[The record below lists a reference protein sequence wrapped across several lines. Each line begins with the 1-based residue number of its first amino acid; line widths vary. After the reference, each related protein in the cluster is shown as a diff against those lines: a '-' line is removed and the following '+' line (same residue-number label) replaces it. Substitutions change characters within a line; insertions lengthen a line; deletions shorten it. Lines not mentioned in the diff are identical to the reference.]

1 MSAWRVLLGVGSVL
15 VIGSLGPG
23 CATPPPAPPH
33 LPTPIP
39 LPSPRPPLPD
49 FLTTE
54 AVRDGMQRELVVV
67 PFTTESR
74 TEPELMRALALA
86 QLMLHALENDH
97 DVSPLGRA
105 RHPRPRPN
113 EPRDPERLLDP
124 KPLLGSVAN
133 SHSRYVLGGHL
144 AGERLTLW
152 LMDRDEGKVFSRE
165 AGLDLPRLF
174 VPRFALAAL
183 LADAG
188 VPPNELTRA
197 DMTWYEELDAE
208 AIIAAGRA
216 LFALDFAEDPV
227 PAIAEAKR
235 RAPMSYLVAVIDT
248 EYALTR
254 EADCGPSMIARFTH
268 MITLH
273 RATPLIIEASMMGCF
288 LKRELEGG
296 TLEIPNWSKR
306 SDATCRI
313 GAKALTSIGA
323 ARGDLAGGHAI
334 GRGSS
339 FVTGLGGIYR
349 GDTCEAGV
357 AMGGGLEDSVPPLAR
372 AGLELEAAFFNYAEG
387 EPRRAARWFSAALES
402 AGKGDEPTCIQR
414 LLGAEAMLGLADLAV
429 ESGDEDDAKERLD
442 RAELIARECDD
453 RRMVGRIANSRGI
466 LAQGRSRMD
475 EALTLFGRALEIFT
489 GLGDEMNVAVVRTNL
504 GVTWLHLG
512 RHDKAIPLLE
522 EALAGKE
529 RVRSKGGIAALHENL
544 GVAELARGNA
554 ERAETHFARSLELV
568 TDPHTRATL
577 LVQMARL
584 ALSRGDQQ
592 RAQSHMDEAQ
602 EVSKRV
608 HARVLTAVMEQV
620 KASMAVDQGRFREAL
635 TDFHSALAIRRSL
648 GDRMG
653 EGITLTLLMQVAHR
667 MDRPALAIM
676 YGKLAVAAHEEV
688 RQSAKAIDAETAR
701 QFVASRAETY
711 RTLAS
716 RLVESGR
723 LIEAERVMAL
733 LKEDEASTWTRSAAS
748 ATVPLTTAEKELEGR
763 YREVADH
770 VMALGREHAELAQK
784 ATHTSAETARLEEL
798 RKRLEAANGAFLDF
812 LSSLGQSDQLAR
824 SRTLESLREDAGIG
838 PDLSDLGPGHVA
850 VYTLVTKD
858 MLHLIVVSPD
868 AQTGHSV
875 RLHPGM
881 LDAMVAS
888 LREALMDPDSDP
900 KPIARELYELLIA
913 PLEKDLAA
921 AKAKTIL
928 WSLDGS
934 LRHLPVAALWDGRRW
949 AIERWSHSVF
959 TPASHARLKDQPGE
973 WKVLGL
979 GVTRGHPPFSPL
991 PAVGAE
997 LDAIIGKAKDKL
1009 PGVVALDKDFTRE
1022 RLVTELGRRYPVVH
1036 LASHFAFAPGDKDN
1050 SFLLL
1055 GDGSKLTVSELER
1068 LPNLFAGVDLLT
1080 LSACNTATGDQ
1091 PGDGQEVESFAVLAQ
1106 RKGARAVFATL
1117 WPVADQSTGWL
1128 MSRFYRQRKVAKVMA
1143 LREAQLDMIRGKAD
1157 PKWQHPYHWAPFIVI
1172 GNTR

>member
-1 MSAWRVLLGVGSVL
+1 MLGVGAAL
-15 VIGSLGPG
+15 ILGALLPG
-23 CATPPPAPPH
+23 CASTPPTRVPLPA
-33 LPTPIP
+33 PIP

-54 AVRDGMQRELVVV
+54 AIRAGIQRELLVV
-67 PFTTESR
+67 PFTTDSR
-74 TEPELMRALALA
+74 AEPELMRALAIA
-86 QLMLHALENDH
+86 QLMVHTLENDH
-97 DVSPLGRA
+97 DLNTLGLARPQPPSPR
-105 RHPRPRPN
+105 
-113 EPRDPERLLDP
+113 EPRVPARLLDP
-124 KPLLGSVAN
+124 RPMLAQIAVG
-133 SHSRYVLGGHL
+133 HSRFVLGGHL
-144 AGERLTLW
+144 SGERLTLW
-152 LMDRDEGKVFSRE
+152 LMDRDRGSVISRE
-165 AGLDLPRLF
+165 TRLDLPRLF
-174 VPRFALAAL
+174 LPRFAVAAL
-183 LADAG
+183 LSDAG

-197 DMTWYEELDAE
+197 DMTWYEELDE
-208 AIIAAGRA
+208 EGLLAAGRA
-216 LFALDFAEDPV
+216 IFALYYSPE
-227 PAIAEAKR
+227 PAPILAEAKR
-235 RAPMSYLVAVIDT
+235 EAPMSYLVAVADT
-248 EYALTR
+248 THALTR
-254 EADCGPSMIARFTH
+254 EGDCGPSMIARYTH

-273 RATPLIIEASMMGCF
+273 RATPLIIESSMLACEVA
-288 LKRELEGG
+288 RDLEGG
-296 TLEIPNWSKR
+296 ILEIPNWGKR
-306 SDATCRI
+306 SDTTCRV

-357 AMGGGLEDSVPPLAR
+357 AMRGGLEESVPPLAR

-387 EPRRAARWFSAALES
+387 EPRRAARWFSAALET
-402 AGKGDEPTCIQR
+402 AGKGDAPTCIQR

-429 ESGDEDDAKERLD
+429 ESGDEDEASERLA
-442 RAELIARECDD
+442 RAEAIARECDD

-466 LAQGRSRMD
+466 LTQGRSRMD
-475 EALTLFGRALEIFT
+475 EALALFGEALQIFT
-489 GLGDEMNVAVVRTNL
+489 ELGDEMNVAVVQTNI

-522 EALAGKE
+522 QALAGKE
-529 RVRSKGGIAALHENL
+529 RVRSRGGIAALHENL
-544 GVAELARGNA
+544 GVAELARGDADKA
-554 ERAETHFARSLELV
+554 ESHFARSLELV

-584 ALSRGDQQ
+584 ALARGESDK
-592 RAQSHMDEAQ
+592 AQGFMDEAQ

-620 KASMAVDQGRFREAL
+620 KASMASEQGNFREAL

-711 RTLAS
+711 RALAS

-763 YREVADH
+763 YREIADH
-770 VMALGREHAELAQK
+770 VMALGREHAELAKK

-798 RKRLEAANGAFLDF
+798 RKRLETANGAFLDF
-812 LSSLGQSDQLAR
+812 LSSLGQSEQLAR

-858 MLHLIVVSPD
+858 TLHLIVVSPD

-881 LDAMVAS
+881 LDAMVMS

-900 KPIARELYELLIA
+900 KPIARELYELLLA
-913 PLEKDLAA
+913 PIEKDLTAA
-921 AKAKTIL
+921 RAKTIL
-928 WSLDGS
+928 WSLDGT
-934 LRHLPVAALWDGRRW
+934 LRHLPVAALWDGQRW

-991 PAVGAE
+991 PAVGKE
-997 LDAIIGKAKDKL
+997 LDAIIGTAKDKL

-1080 LSACNTATGDQ
+1080 LSACNTATGDM

-1128 MSRFYRQRKVAKVMA
+1128 MSRFYRQRKVPKVMA
-1143 LREAQLDMIRGKAD
+1143 LREAQLEMIRGKAD
-1157 PKWQHPYHWAPFIVI
+1157 PKWRHPYHWAPFIVI

>member
-1 MSAWRVLLGVGSVL
+1 M
-15 VIGSLGPG
+15 
-23 CATPPPAPPH
+23 
-33 LPTPIP
+33 
-39 LPSPRPPLPD
+39 
-49 FLTTE
+49 
-54 AVRDGMQRELVVV
+54 
-67 PFTTESR
+67 
-74 TEPELMRALALA
+74 
-86 QLMLHALENDH
+86 
-97 DVSPLGRA
+97 
-105 RHPRPRPN
+105 
-113 EPRDPERLLDP
+113 
-124 KPLLGSVAN
+124 
-133 SHSRYVLGGHL
+133 
-144 AGERLTLW
+144 
-152 LMDRDEGKVFSRE
+152 
-165 AGLDLPRLF
+165 
-174 VPRFALAAL
+174 
-183 LADAG
+183 
-188 VPPNELTRA
+188 
-197 DMTWYEELDAE
+197 
-208 AIIAAGRA
+208 
-216 LFALDFAEDPV
+216 FALDYLEDPV

-235 RAPMSYLVAVIDT
+235 QAPMSYLVAVIDT

-288 LKRELEGG
+288 LARELEGG
-296 TLEIPNWSKR
+296 TLEIPNWGKR
-306 SDATCRI
+306 NDATCRI
-313 GAKALTSIGA
+313 GAKALTAIGA
-323 ARGDLAGGHAI
+323 GRGSLSGDLSLGP
-334 GRGSS
+334 RSS

-349 GDTCEAGV
+349 GDTCEAGIAV
-357 AMGGGLEDSVPPLAR
+357 SGLADDESIPAWTR
-372 AGLELEAAFFNYAEG
+372 AGLELEAAFFFYAEG
-387 EPRRAARWFSAALES
+387 EVRKAERWFQKARES
-402 AGKGDEPTCIQR
+402 ANKGDEPSCIQR
-414 LLGAEAMLGLADLAV
+414 LFWAEATLGLADLAV
-429 ESGDEDDAKERLD
+429 EYGRHDEATTLLGDAENIANTCLD
-442 RAELIARECDD
+442 E
-453 RRMVGRIANSRGI
+453 RMVGRIANSRGI
-466 LAQGRSRMD
+466 LAQSQSRID
-475 EALTLFGRALEIFT
+475 AALESFSSAHGT
-489 GLGDEMNVAVVRTNL
+489 FARLGDEMNVAVAQTNL

-522 EALAGKE
+522 QALSGKE

-554 ERAETHFARSLELV
+554 DKAEDHFAKSLALV
-568 TDPHTRATL
+568 TDPQTKATL

-584 ALSRGDQQ
+584 ALARGDQQ
-592 RAQSHMDEAQ
+592 KAQTYMDEAQ
-602 EVSKRV
+602 EVSTRV
-608 HARVLTAVMEQV
+608 HARVLTAVVEQV
-620 KASMAVDQGRFREAL
+620 KASMAVDQGRFQEAL
-635 TDFHSALAIRRSL
+635 ADFHSALAIRRSL

-667 MDRPALAIM
+667 MERPALAIM

-711 RTLAS
+711 RALAS

-748 ATVPLTTAEKELEGR
+748 ASVPLTTAEKELEGR
-763 YREVADH
+763 YREAADH
-770 VMALGREHAELAQK
+770 VMALGREHAELAQR
-784 ATHTSAETARLEEL
+784 ATHTSAETARLDEL
-798 RKRLEAANGAFLDF
+798 RKRLEAANGAFLEF
-812 LSSLGQSDQLAR
+812 LNSLGQSDQLAR

-838 PDLSDLGPGHVA
+838 PDLADLGPGHVA
-850 VYTLVTKD
+850 VYTLVTRD

-875 RLHPGM
+875 RLHPGT

-900 KPIARELYELLIA
+900 KPIARELYDLLLAPIA
-913 PLEKDLAA
+913 KDLAA
-921 AKAKTIL
+921 ARAKTIL

-934 LRHLPVAALWDGRRW
+934 LRHLPVAALWDGKRW

-991 PAVGAE
+991 PAVGKE
-997 LDAIIGKAKDKL
+997 LESIIGTARDKL
-1009 PGVVALDKDFTRE
+1009 PGVMALDKDFTRE

-1036 LASHFAFAPGDKDN
+1036 LASHFAFAPGDKNN

-1080 LSACNTATGDQ
+1080 LSACNTATGDM

-1117 WPVADQSTGWL
+1117 WPVADQSTSWL
-1128 MSRFYRQRKVAKVMA
+1128 MSRFYRQRKVPKVMA
-1143 LREAQLDMIRGKAD
+1143 LREAQLDMIHGKAE
-1157 PKWQHPYHWAPFIVI
+1157 PKWQHPYHWAPFVVI